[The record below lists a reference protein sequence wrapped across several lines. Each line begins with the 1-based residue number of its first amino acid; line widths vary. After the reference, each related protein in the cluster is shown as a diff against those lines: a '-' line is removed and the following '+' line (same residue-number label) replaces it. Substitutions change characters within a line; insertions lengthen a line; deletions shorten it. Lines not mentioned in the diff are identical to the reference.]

1 MEGGSGSLP
10 TRIQEWGVAIH
21 YGHWLCLCIQ
31 EREGHTWYQQEAL
44 PSCTALPQ
52 HTWCWCCHLLAAA
65 SPLNRPSRR
74 GGRRETGRREEPK
87 VWSSILNDLGL
98 LLKGWQ
104 MTSLLTPLPGSLP
117 FLRTDS
123 TILAL
128 NNFQILPHTLREN
141 LNDYGN

>member
-1 MEGGSGSLP
+1 MGSGHQLRTLALLVHTGAGGAHLVP
-10 TRIQEWGVAIH
+10 TRSAPLSHCTPSAHPVLVLASAGS
-21 YGHWLCLCIQ
+21 CLTTQ
-31 EREGHTWYQQEAL
+31 PTQQK
-44 PSCTALPQ
+44 
-52 HTWCWCCHLLAAA
+52 
-65 SPLNRPSRR
+65 R
-74 GGRRETGRREEPK
+74 GEKGRAGRREEPK
-87 VWSSILNDLGL
+87 VGSSILNDLGL